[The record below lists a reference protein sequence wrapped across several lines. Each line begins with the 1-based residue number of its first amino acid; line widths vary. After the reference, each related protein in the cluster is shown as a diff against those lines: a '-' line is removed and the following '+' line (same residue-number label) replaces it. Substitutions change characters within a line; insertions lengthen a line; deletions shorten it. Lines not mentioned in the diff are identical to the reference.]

1 MPRVFFYW
9 VFINYIPIKFH
20 FRFFFSRRFGRD
32 TLKTFVVTVRHFIR
46 EGCAPYPKNKNNY
59 KEELKRLRQVD
70 SRKKHFSFGFNYL
83 ERVERFL
90 DLIKEEGLSVKG
102 EEGWRIWSYEF

>member
-1 MPRVFFYW
+1 M
-9 VFINYIPIKFH
+9 
-20 FRFFFSRRFGRD
+20 
-32 TLKTFVVTVRHFIR
+32 VRHFIR
-46 EGCAPYPKNKNNY
+46 EGCRPHPLPPQKNKNNY
-59 KEELKRLRQVD
+59 KEGLKRLRQVD

-102 EEGWRIWSYEF
+102 ENANLEI

>member
-1 MPRVFFYW
+1 M
-9 VFINYIPIKFH
+9 
-20 FRFFFSRRFGRD
+20 
-32 TLKTFVVTVRHFIR
+32 VTVRHFIR
-46 EGCAPYPKNKNNY
+46 EGRVLLTPKNKNNY
-59 KEELKRLRQVD
+59 KEGLKRLRQVD

-102 EEGWRIWSYEF
+102 EDLEI